1 MIPIDKN
8 ILLDWLAVRRR
19 KLKSANECGGC
30 AVELLDEIIQNVRFM
45 PQAAG
50 FVHMADIIPV
60 KWPWPEAGYG
70 ARLRRLG
77 EPKIAEY
84 LEDLQAELQTHE
96 AMFLRLKELER
107 ERMEFLKALDGNC
120 DACAHAEECLRGPG
134 FCEEN
139 GGWKWGG

>member
-30 AVELLDEIIQNVRFM
+30 AVELLDEIIRNVRFM

-50 FVHMADIIPV
+50 FVHTENLVPV
-60 KWPWPEAGYG
+60 KWPEAGYG
-70 ARLRRLG
+70 IRLMRLG

-84 LEDLQAELQTHE
+84 LEDLQAEMQTHE
-96 AMFLRLKELER
+96 AMFLRLKELEQ
-107 ERMEFLKALDGNC
+107 ERMEFLKVMDGNC
-120 DACAHAEECLRGPG
+120 DVCAHTEECLRGPG

-139 GGWKWGG
+139 GGWK

>member
-1 MIPIDKN
+1 MKPIDKN
-8 ILLDWLAVRRR
+8 LLLDWLEEKRG

-45 PQAAG
+45 PQAVG
-50 FVHMADIIPV
+50 FVHIENLVPV
-60 KWPWPEAGYG
+60 KWPEAGYDT
-70 ARLRRLG
+70 RLRRLG

-84 LEDLQAELQTHE
+84 LEDLQAEMQTHE
-96 AMFLRLKELER
+96 AMFLRLKELEQ

-120 DACAHAEECLRGPG
+120 DVCAHAEECLRGPG